1 MMLILIVEDEMLSA
15 LSMSWELEDAGH
27 RVLGPAASYE
37 EALRLARRERPEL
50 ALVDI
55 DLQRPGDG
63 VELARAFLE
72 MDIPLLF
79 VSAQSAVASRYHD
92 LALGHIGK
100 PYDLADLPRSVDVV
114 LSRLR
119 GAEPP
124 SALPRSLRL
133 FE

>member
-1 MMLILIVEDEMLSA
+1 MLLPCGNIAGPLALPSQRFNVEALLILIVEDEMLSA

-37 EALRLARRERPEL
+37 EALRLARRERP
-50 ALVDI
+50 
-55 DLQRPGDG
+55 
-63 VELARAFLE
+63 
-72 MDIPLLF
+72 LLF

-100 PYDLADLPRSVDVV
+100 PYDLADLPRSVDAV

-119 GAEPP
+119 GTEPP
-124 SALPRSLRL
+124 AALPRSLRL